1 MFESEWFQYVFI
13 GLIFLLLIWNLTRRR
28 RQSSTGNPNIDA
40 AGAVLSDINEN
51 LRVAD
56 ERLANYQSK
65 KKFHT
70 GSWNN
75 YKDKLGFLGTELSS
89 NLNKSFLMAEDFN
102 MRIDSAKRSNAMS
115 VLQDMP
121 VQNLKENL
129 MRNKEELVS
138 WIKTNYQLDQ
148 INNPPRRGCGV

>member
-13 GLIFLLLIWNLTRRR
+13 ALIFLLLIWNLTRRR
-28 RQSSTGNPNIDA
+28 RQSTGNPNMDA
-40 AGAVLSDINEN
+40 AGAVLSDINQN

-65 KKFHT
+65 KKFYT
-70 GSWNN
+70 GSWSN

-89 NLNKSFLMAEDFN
+89 DLNKSFLMAEDFN

-121 VQNLKENL
+121 VESLKEQL
-129 MRNKEELVS
+129 TRNKEALVS
-138 WIKTNYQLDQ
+138 WLKTNYQLDQ
-148 INNPPRRGCGV
+148 MNNPPRRGCGA